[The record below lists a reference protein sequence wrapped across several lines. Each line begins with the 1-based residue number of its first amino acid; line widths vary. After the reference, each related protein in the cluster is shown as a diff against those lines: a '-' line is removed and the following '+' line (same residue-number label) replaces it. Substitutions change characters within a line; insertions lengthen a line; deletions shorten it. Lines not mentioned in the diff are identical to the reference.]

1 MIPLPHRKIDYRLFL
16 CNKFVNTRYNGS
28 TKVHNGQW
36 YTYLNKISNITTT
49 YQSYFPL
56 DSHDSVILYVHFYC
70 RFEDKNLSGWRHAQ
84 QTSRSRQIATSWY
97 PLRTP
102 VAHIQ
107 RDLLAFTNSAI
118 QLSVRIANEE
128 FPTALSSLMSPEID
142 SMATS
147 CHSIPVASWETRCS
161 ALIEL
166 RNQHCSSRR

>member
-1 MIPLPHRKIDYRLFL
+1 MNIVLVR
-16 CNKFVNTRYNGS
+16 VNTASRMQRVVTCEIS
-28 TKVHNGQW
+28 CHRSKFAV
-36 YTYLNKISNITTT
+36 LNRNF
-49 YQSYFPL
+49 YRCRGQSYFLL

-128 FPTALSSLMSPEID
+128 FPTAHSSLMSPEID